1 MASSLFSNQNL
12 NQNLQ
17 SSGFNP
23 EAIQSVKR
31 MASMLKGKGNPMQI
45 LQMMGGQNPQL
56 NQIMNL
62 VNSKGMTPKDLF
74 SQMAKQQ
81 GINPEQIISMLK

>member
-1 MASSLFSNQNL
+1 
-12 NQNLQ
+12 
-17 SSGFNP
+17 
-23 EAIQSVKR
+23 

-56 NQIMNL
+56 NQIMNM

-74 SQMAKQQ
+74 NQVAKQQ